1 MTIGEIGLI
10 ALVLV
15 LAGSFFWV
23 YRQMGRRVAEEG
35 LRAQAAYE
43 RRADRLERT
52 IETGLRKFEE
62 KILAIDVATKTLID
76 EQAKLLDQQSALFL
90 EQKALGRT
98 LAENEASFSA
108 LLGQQRDTLTGLEI
122 LQHAV
127 VELEK
132 SNSHYQI
139 RSLAP
144 PPDSMQ
150 QQRLDRLQNDVGF
163 IKNRL
168 SSYLGEGTGL
178 TYLVDETPIY
188 INTNDFGCPSN
199 FINGGRYEE
208 EYQQVLASFRRP
220 DSVFLDIGAN
230 LGVFS
235 LRLAPMMR
243 RGHVYAFEPNQK
255 IYELFTRSVHL
266 NGLGN
271 WIEIFQSG
279 ASDREAEM
287 VLSVPQAHAG
297 GASVAE
303 VGQGLAIPGER
314 IRVSPVDHTLSDL
327 QRFDLA
333 KIDVEGH
340 ELNVLRGM
348 SALVERS
355 PDAVILFEKLGKD
368 TGIEAELIAFFEKF
382 GMNLY
387 RIDSVTLIPVDLERF
402 RLDQAYFLAAR
413 PARMAGEFV
422 RSFIDLYPADLYG
435 LHAEVS
441 GEHLVARCDV
451 APSTVVFHGPYWYLP
466 RGSWRV
472 TVVGRVD
479 TPLQIVLAEK
489 FGYQV
494 AEFSASRQQMSCDFI
509 IANDLTHFEV
519 VGRALG
525 GSASFEIERIR
536 LTRLG

>member
-1 MTIGEIGLI
+1 
-10 ALVLV
+10 
-15 LAGSFFWV
+15 
-23 YRQMGRRVAEEG
+23 
-35 LRAQAAYE
+35 
-43 RRADRLERT
+43 
-52 IETGLRKFEE
+52 
-62 KILAIDVATKTLID
+62 
-76 EQAKLLDQQSALFL
+76 
-90 EQKALGRT
+90 
-98 LAENEASFSA
+98 
-108 LLGQQRDTLTGLEI
+108 
-122 LQHAV
+122 
-127 VELEK
+127 
-132 SNSHYQI
+132 
-139 RSLAP
+139 
-144 PPDSMQ
+144 
-150 QQRLDRLQNDVGF
+150 
-163 IKNRL
+163 L

-178 TYLVDETPIY
+178 TYLVYETPIY

-220 DSVFLDIGAN
+220 DSVFLDIGAT

-287 VLSVPQAHAG
+287 VLSVPHAHAG
-297 GASVAE
+297 GASVTE
-303 VGQGLAIPGER
+303 VGQGSAAPGER
-314 IRVSPVDHTLSDL
+314 IRVSRVDRTLSDL
-327 QRFDLA
+327 QQFHLA

-340 ELNVLRGM
+340 ELHVLQGM
-348 SALVERS
+348 SQLLKRS
-355 PDAVILFEKLGKD
+355 PDAVILFEKLGRD
-368 TGIEAELIAFFEKF
+368 TGIEAGLIAFFEKF
-382 GMNLY
+382 GMALY

-413 PARMAGEFV
+413 PARIAGEFV
-422 RSFIDLYPADLYG
+422 RNFIDLYPADLYG

-451 APSTVVFHGPYWYLP
+451 APSAVVFHGPYWYLP
-466 RGSWRV
+466 RGSWRL
-472 TVVGRVD
+472 TVIGRLD

-489 FGYQV
+489 FGHQV
-494 AEFSASRQQMSCDFI
+494 AEFSASPQQMSSDFI

-519 VGRALG
+519 VGRAPG
-525 GSASFEIERIR
+525 GAVSFEIERIR
-536 LTRLG
+536 LSRLG